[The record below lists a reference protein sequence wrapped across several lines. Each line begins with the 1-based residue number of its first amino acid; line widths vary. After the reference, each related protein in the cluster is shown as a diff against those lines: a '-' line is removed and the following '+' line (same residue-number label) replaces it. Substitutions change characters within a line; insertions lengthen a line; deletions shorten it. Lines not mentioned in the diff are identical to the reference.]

1 MQWQCIIPLP
11 LEAIESTL
19 STSQIYKLLL
29 KKKLSAQS
37 QQQKHQNK
45 Y

>member
-19 STSQIYKLLL
+19 ITGQIYNLLL
-29 KKKLSAQS
+29 NKKLSAQS
-37 QQQKHQNK
+37 QQQKYQNK